1 MQKAHQNI
9 NWENK
14 PSTDTP
20 INETNLNLMDR
31 SIDTIDDRVVTFD
44 TTKANQSDL
53 LQGVRN
59 VTFTAETGTFHV
71 TYFNGTVID
80 IDTDIEKIAINF
92 YYDSNPSSP
101 HYQHLVLTLDDGT
114 VEYIDMSALIT
125 QYEFTNTGRI
135 AFTVGADGSISADIV
150 GGSITDDKMQPNYLA
165 DITAQ
170 AQSGAQ
176 SAINASGFKLDAEAW
191 AVGTRNGVAVPTTD
205 PAYHNNSKYWSQ
217 QANVTSFRSLTD
229 VDIDD
234 STLAE
239 GQYMGYDS
247 NSGMIT
253 NMDIPQADSTPVRLI
268 IISEE
273 GSSVTITTPAG
284 DTVTP
289 THIQSGQWQADFFGA
304 SAYGTYQIDAVLG
317 GDDAQVSVNVD
328 DCKIYVIDDSH
339 FHASIVVTYP
349 AGATVSCVKTGEPTQ
364 YATSS
369 PYTFVVHSLGEYT
382 ITGTRNGIT
391 EVQTVTITAS
401 EQVVNI
407 TLTILP
413 DGSTITPTDDVQI
426 LLNCADIWDKSY
438 TAISELIADDTSLLK
453 VLTSDNAIDYL
464 VRSTTFA
471 SAITADEDA
480 MSIIG
485 SYDYCADT
493 LLGDSTWA
501 TAILGSAY
509 KDSVANVSV
518 PKMTSANTPSGV
530 ASESSSYSS
539 GYVGWKALDRI
550 DEGTT
555 NTGWMTASN
564 PTTAYMQYDFQK
576 SFKPYGY
583 EIRPYYDSGKCRT
596 TEFKMQGSND
606 DTFTDI
612 SEVQTFPNGTTSATV
627 KTFLGNVHTSIKK
640 VRLLVTGSQDT
651 YYGCNALQIYGRE
664 NGGVQSWLKAGGITD
679 KTYTTLAEVL
689 ADTTTLSALIASHDA
704 VDYLVT
710 AKAFIDEIVADA
722 TAMSY
727 IGLNNYCANTLLAD
741 ADWSEAIHN
750 SSYSNSVINVKAPI
764 MTGYTTPSGEVFA
777 SGYAGS
783 YYPWYAFAERT
794 SNLECWAT
802 SGNQTNVGY
811 IGYNFGRPVV
821 ITRVRWRNR
830 NDNQANRPLQKGI
843 VQGSNDGTTW
853 VDIAEVASQSYAQY
867 GETSATFAN
876 DTAYARYRL
885 FAKEVYDTGGLNMQV
900 VQFYG
905 REDV

>member
-31 SIDTIDDRVVTFD
+31 SIDTIDDRVVAFD

-59 VTFTAETGTFHV
+59 VTFTAETGTFHI

-101 HYQHLVLTLDDGT
+101 HFQHLVLTLDDGT

-125 QYEFTNTGRI
+125 QYEFINTGRI

-150 GGSITDDKMQPNYLA
+150 GGSITDDKMQPQYLA

-170 AQSGAQ
+170 AQAGAQ
-176 SAINASGFKLDAEAW
+176 SAINASNFKLDAEAW

-205 PAYHNNSKYWSQ
+205 PAYHNSSRYWSQ

-234 STLAE
+234 TTLAE

-268 IISEE
+268 VISEE

-304 SAYGTYQIDAVLG
+304 SAYGTYQIESTLG
-317 GDDAQVSVNVD
+317 SDTATASVNVD
-328 DCKIYVIDDSH
+328 NCKIYVIDDSH

-349 AGATVSCVKTGEPTQ
+349 TGATVSCVKTGEPTQ

-438 TAISELIADDTSLLK
+438 TTISELIADDTSLLK

-480 MSIIG
+480 MAMIG
-485 SYDYCADT
+485 SYDYASDT
-493 LLGDSTWA
+493 LIDDSTWV
-501 TAILGSAY
+501 TAIIGSTYAS
-509 KDSVANVSV
+509 SVINIST
-518 PKMTSANTPSGV
+518 PQMTSDTTPSGTCSADATGSGSAPWKAFDGDTSTYWTAGQSV
-530 ASESSSYSS
+530 NHYIRYTFPRAVKCSFAKVTTPAYTQTFTIRGDGTDTLHSSTTQSASTTEVYQLSTDQGYDSYDLYVTASEN
-539 GYVGWKALDRI
+539 GWATI
-550 DEGTT
+550 H
-555 NTGWMTASN
+555 
-564 PTTAYMQYDFQK
+564 
-576 SFKPYGY
+576 
-583 EIRPYYDSGKCRT
+583 
-596 TEFKMQGSND
+596 
-606 DTFTDI
+606 
-612 SEVQTFPNGTTSATV
+612 EVD
-627 KTFLGNVHTSIKK
+627 FLG
-640 VRLLVTGSQDT
+640 RQ
-651 YYGCNALQIYGRE
+651 
-664 NGGVQSWLKAGGITD
+664 NGGVQSWLRAGGITD
-679 KTYTTLAEVL
+679 KDYTTLAEVL
-689 ADTTTLSALIASHDA
+689 ADTTTLSALIANHDA

-741 ADWSEAIHN
+741 ADWAEAIGK
-750 SSYSNSVINVKAPI
+750 STYFESVENGKVPT
-764 MTGYTTPSGEVFA
+764 MTGATTPSGEA
-777 SGYAGS
+777 SGDVYTT
-783 YYPWYAFAERT
+783 YYPWQAFDNNSSTLWLCR
-794 SNLECWAT
+794 
-802 SGNQTNVGY
+802 GVGY
-811 IGYNFGRPVV
+811 IQYDFGVGKAISINRVDVV
-821 ITRVRWRNR
+821 PHNY
-830 NDNQANRPLQKGI
+830 
-843 VQGSNDGTTW
+843 QGAYIKDFDIKASNDGVNFETLFSGQHANNTNLESYY
-853 VDIAEVASQSYAQY
+853 IAGSTKYRYVRLYANTHWTSGQDYGAS
-867 GETSATFAN
+867 TI
-876 DTAYARYRL
+876 
-885 FAKEVYDTGGLNMQV
+885 
-900 VQFYG
+900 QFYG